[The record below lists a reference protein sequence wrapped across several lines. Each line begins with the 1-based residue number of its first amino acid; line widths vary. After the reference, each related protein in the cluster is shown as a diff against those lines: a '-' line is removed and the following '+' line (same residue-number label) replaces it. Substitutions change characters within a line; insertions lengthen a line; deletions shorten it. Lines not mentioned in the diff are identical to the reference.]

1 MEKTFWG
8 KNKNSWLTGE
18 KYCGKSVAKG
28 SGCERQVEQVLPE
41 ARKKQQKLRMRETK
55 CGNWRVVWLKRHC
68 PNKEVNYERIWEAEE
83 RE

>member
-1 MEKTFWG
+1 
-8 KNKNSWLTGE
+8 LTGE

-55 CGNWRVVWLKRHC
+55 CGNWRVV
-68 PNKEVNYERIWEAEE
+68 
-83 RE
+83 